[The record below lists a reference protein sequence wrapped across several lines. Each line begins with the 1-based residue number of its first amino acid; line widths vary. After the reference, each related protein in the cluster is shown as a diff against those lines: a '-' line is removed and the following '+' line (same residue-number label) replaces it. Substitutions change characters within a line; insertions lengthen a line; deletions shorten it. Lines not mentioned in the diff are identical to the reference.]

1 MLSQPSSAGGP
12 VPRAFHAVTLGGWF
26 RPLGRSAADI
36 ECESFMRPLRA
47 YILAG
52 LTVGSLDILDAFTFF
67 GLRSGVRPARIL
79 QSISAGLL
87 GRASFD
93 GGVATAAL
101 GLFLHFFIA
110 FAIVGVY
117 FLVARA
123 IPGLTR
129 RPFLTG
135 PLYGLAAYGVM
146 NYVVIPLSAA
156 ASRGGAPPP
165 PVLLNG
171 LLIHAFG
178 VGLPAALFARKAFGR
193 R

>member
-1 MLSQPSSAGGP
+1 MRSLMRPI
-12 VPRAFHAVTLGGWF
+12 RAFA
-26 RPLGRSAADI
+26 
-36 ECESFMRPLRA
+36 
-47 YILAG
+47 LAG
-52 LTVGSLDILDAFTFF
+52 LTVGSLDILDAFVFF
-67 GLRSGVRPARIL
+67 GLRSGARPSRIL
-79 QSISAGLL
+79 QSIAAGLL

-110 FAIVGVY
+110 FSIVGIY
-117 FLVARA
+117 FVAARSVHA
-123 IPGLTR
+123 LTR

-135 PLYGLAAYGVM
+135 PLYGLIAYGVM
-146 NYVVIPLSAA
+146 NYGVIPMSAA
-156 ASRGGAPPP
+156 ASRGGAPPL

-178 VGLPAALFARKAFGR
+178 VGLPSALFARAAFGR